1 MQEQQLDKERIDREK
16 QLAGSLAKLPKGFRF
31 KEERGIDPEGP
42 PTRIDIIGN
51 RTNPQKIKLSRL
63 FRKIDYIRLEQDPD
77 SLLGKFAG
85 EALVSRKHIYIQSR
99 FGGIIQYD
107 LQGHFVQ
114 YVCKNLTLYS
124 NGISTG
130 SSGNGPVKFEG
141 TLKAYLFNDQL
152 YYQYENRSTLKAC
165 LIVFDDRNDYKN
177 LTVQMPDEK
186 ENKRSVRGKGMIIL
200 DMDGSRVS
208 YSKPFPYFLGAGTV
222 AFSQSK
228 KVLEKPMDFID
239 VVSASGDTLC
249 RFKDFDLI
257 RNFAKTTYRGV
268 DAGDIYYQNGTLHL
282 RQAFNDTIY
291 QLNLPNRLVPKYILD
306 FGNLGI
312 KSAFEG
318 VDPDVGLQDKL
329 VHESFLETD
338 RYLFVTYTKDYD
350 CPNTARNGT
359 LKYSRVI
366 YDKKIK
372 ELIPVYLDEE
382 PCMPGKKLSWP
393 SAPEINIE
401 NDLDDF
407 PFLWPDRV
415 TEKGEPYVRF
425 TPKSLSEKFGDDSW
439 LGFKGMDEKDYMIA
453 IYK

>member
-1 MQEQQLDKERIDREK
+1 M
-16 QLAGSLAKLPKGFRF
+16 
-31 KEERGIDPEGP
+31 
-42 PTRIDIIGN
+42 
-51 RTNPQKIKLSRL
+51 
-63 FRKIDYIRLEQDPD
+63 
-77 SLLGKFAG
+77 
-85 EALVSRKHIYIQSR
+85 
-99 FGGIIQYD
+99 
-107 LQGHFVQ
+107 
-114 YVCKNLTLYS
+114 
-124 NGISTG
+124 
-130 SSGNGPVKFEG
+130 
-141 TLKAYLFNDQL
+141 
-152 YYQYENRSTLKAC
+152 
-165 LIVFDDRNDYKN
+165 
-177 LTVQMPDEK
+177 
-186 ENKRSVRGKGMIIL
+186 
-200 DMDGSRVS
+200 
-208 YSKPFPYFLGAGTV
+208 
-222 AFSQSK
+222 
-228 KVLEKPMDFID
+228 VLEKPMDFID

-291 QLNLPNRLVPKYILD
+291 QLNLPNSLVPKYILD